1 MIEYKQEIRFMNKKD
16 YNELYEEIL
25 KLESVEECD
34 KFFADLCTINEL
46 DAMLQRIKAAK
57 MLLEN
62 KTFQEVTK
70 ETKISSATLAR
81 VSKCIKY
88 GDGGYKNII
97 EREKKE

>member
-1 MIEYKQEIRFMNKKD
+1 MKKKD
-16 YNELYEEIL
+16 YKELYEEIL
-25 KLESVEECD
+25 KLETIEECE
-34 KFFADLCTINEL
+34 KFFDDLCTINEL

-57 MLLEN
+57 MLLED

-88 GDGGYKNII
+88 GDGGYKDII
-97 EREKKE
+97 EKKKK

>member
-1 MIEYKQEIRFMNKKD
+1 MDMNKKD
-16 YNELYEEIL
+16 YKELFDEIL
-25 KLESVEECD
+25 KLETEEECE
-34 KFFADLCTINEL
+34 KFFDDLCTINEL

-57 MLLEN
+57 MLLED

-88 GDGGYKNII
+88 GDGGYKSII
-97 EREKKE
+97 EKKK

>member
-1 MIEYKQEIRFMNKKD
+1 MKKKD
-16 YNELYEEIL
+16 YSELFNEIL
-25 KLESVEECD
+25 KLETIEECN
-34 KFFADLCTINEL
+34 KFFDDLCTITEL

-57 MLLEN
+57 MLLED

-88 GDGGYKNII
+88 GDGGYKNTI
-97 EREKKE
+97 EKKK